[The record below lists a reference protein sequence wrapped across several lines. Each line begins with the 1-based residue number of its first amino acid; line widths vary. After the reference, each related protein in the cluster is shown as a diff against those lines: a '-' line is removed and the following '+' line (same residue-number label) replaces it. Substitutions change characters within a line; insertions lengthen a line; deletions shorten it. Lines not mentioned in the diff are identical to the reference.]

1 MIASADENLADG
13 RLVLKVALEAEGGIA
28 LSKEFLVHRTMR
40 LVTNEAAFA
49 GGLVLVN
56 ERPSLLRMATEAG
69 LVVAHE
75 RGAACDNRVALVR
88 IMAITAGHLVVQH
101 GMCVRQVELAAL
113 VEMAIETDLGRPVRI
128 DDGVASTASLVVD
141 ASGAVTGFAAH
152 VHRVWTAHFE
162 FGVGRRRKIARD
174 IFMTFRA
181 RL

>member
-56 ERPSLLRMATEAG
+56 ERPSLLR
-69 LVVAHE
+69 
-75 RGAACDNRVALVR
+75 
-88 IMAITAGHLVVQH
+88 
-101 GMCVRQVELAAL
+101 
-113 VEMAIETDLGRPVRI
+113 MAIETDLGRPVRI